1 MFVDDMILCI
11 EDLKDNKTGTVE
23 RFRIT
28 QKWVLLLYTGDEQS
42 TKEIKKTIPFVII
55 WKEYLRVNLIKEV

>member
-1 MFVDDMILCI
+1 MILCI

-42 TKEIKKTIPFVII
+42 TKEIKKRIPFVII